1 MRVNLFTKTQ
11 MLSIIRFIAMEYAL
25 QNGPEMELYLYSKD
39 GYPLTISPT
48 KLTCF
53 EEKVFEEKLTAKHII
68 LASLYLEEPNV
79 PHLAFVLKI
88 NRLLTN
94 QSQMDYS
101 KKIGVDISTYRLIE
115 GAYFI
120 KKGVIKVEDKKTYQF
135 DPENIL
141 TSLDIPVIEL
151 KYSFGGIHQ

>member
-1 MRVNLFTKTQ
+1 
-11 MLSIIRFIAMEYAL
+11 
-25 QNGPEMELYLYSKD
+25 
-39 GYPLTISPT
+39 
-48 KLTCF
+48 
-53 EEKVFEEKLTAKHII
+53 
-68 LASLYLEEPNV
+68 
-79 PHLAFVLKI
+79 
-88 NRLLTN
+88 
-94 QSQMDYS
+94 MDYS

>member
-53 EEKVFEEKLTAKHII
+53 EEKVFEEKLTAKNII
-68 LASLYLEEPNV
+68 LASLYLEEPNI

>member
-53 EEKVFEEKLTAKHII
+53 EEKLFEEKLTAKNII
-68 LASLYLEEPNV
+68 LASLYLEEPNI

>member
-25 QNGPEMELYLYSKD
+25 QNSPEMELYLYSKD
-39 GYPLTISPT
+39 GHPLTISPT

-68 LASLYLEEPNV
+68 LASLYLEEPNI